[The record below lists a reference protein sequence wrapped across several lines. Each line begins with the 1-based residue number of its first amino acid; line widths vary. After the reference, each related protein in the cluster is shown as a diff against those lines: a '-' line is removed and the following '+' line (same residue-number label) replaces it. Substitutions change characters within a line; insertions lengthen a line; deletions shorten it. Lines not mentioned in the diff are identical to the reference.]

1 MHFDFADLRLFAR
14 IAEEENLSRG
24 AKKAFLSP
32 AAASARIK
40 ALEEQLGTRLF
51 YRESKGL
58 ALTPAG
64 ERLLRHARIIERQ
77 FEHVRSE
84 FEEFSKD
91 TVGHIRIFANTTAVT
106 EFMPEVLAKFMAERP
121 AVSVDLQERLTRD
134 IIRGVLDGSADLGI
148 TSIAGSQNPEGLEV
162 IPFSTDK
169 LVLATPAGHPLSQK
183 RNASF
188 TDTLEYEHVSLHEGS
203 TLHAFITSLVGD
215 QRRKLQIRI
224 QVRSIEA
231 MCRMIEAGV
240 GIGVVPLSSALRHR
254 RTMRIAIVELTEP
267 WAIRERAVLVR
278 ELEGLPGCAKAL
290 IDELIEA
297 AEGAGGSPTDAPLDG
312 DAANEDEHHER

>member
-1 MHFDFADLRLFAR
+1 MHFDFSDLRLFAR

-24 AKKAFLSP
+24 ARKAFLSP
-32 AAASARIK
+32 AAASARLK
-40 ALEEQLGTRLF
+40 ALEDQLGTRLF

-64 ERLLRHARIIERQ
+64 ERLLRHARVIERQ

-91 TVGHIRIFANTTAVT
+91 SVGHIRIFANTTAVT
-106 EFMPEVLAKFMAERP
+106 EFMPEVLARFMAERP
-121 AVSVDLQERLTRD
+121 AVTVDLQERLTRD

-148 TSIAGSQNPEGLEV
+148 ISGPLNSEGLEV
-162 IPFSTDK
+162 VHFSTDK
-169 LVLATPAGHPLSQK
+169 LVLATPVGHPLTK
-183 RNASF
+183 KKDVSF
-188 TDTLEYEHVSLHEGS
+188 ADTLEYEHVSLHEGS
-203 TLHAFITSLVGD
+203 TLHAFLTDLVRD

-224 QVRSIEA
+224 QIRSFEA

-240 GIGVVPLSSALRHR
+240 GIGVVPLSAALRHR
-254 RTMRIAIVELTEP
+254 QTMKIEIIELPEP
-267 WAIRERAVLVR
+267 WAIRERAVIVR

-290 IDELIEA
+290 IDELIEVA
-297 AEGAGGSPTDAPLDG
+297 QAAGGSPLEPVRQDQT
-312 DAANEDEHHER
+312 

>member
-32 AAASARIK
+32 AAASARLK
-40 ALEEQLGTRLF
+40 ALEDQLGTRLF

-64 ERLLRHARIIERQ
+64 ERLLRHARVIERQ

-84 FEEFSKD
+84 FEEFAKD

-106 EFMPEVLAKFMAERP
+106 EFMPEVLARFMADRP
-121 AVSVDLQERLTRD
+121 SVTVDLQERLTRD

-148 TSIAGSQNPEGLEV
+148 ISGPLNSEGLEV
-162 IPFSTDK
+162 IHFSTDK
-169 LVLATPAGHPLSQK
+169 LVLVTPVGHPLTQK
-183 RNASF
+183 KGVRF
-188 TDTLEYEHVSLHEGS
+188 EDTLEYEHVSLHEGS
-203 TLHAFITSLVGD
+203 TLHAFMTELVRE
-215 QRRKLQIRI
+215 QRRRLQIRI
-224 QVRSIEA
+224 QIRSFEA

-240 GIGVVPLSSALRHR
+240 GIGILPLSAALRHR
-254 RTMRIAIVELTEP
+254 QTMKLAIIELPDT
-267 WAIRERAVLVR
+267 WAIRERAVIVR
-278 ELEGLPGCAKAL
+278 ELDGLPGCAKAL
-290 IDELIEA
+290 IDELIHV
-297 AEGAGGSPTDAPLDG
+297 AEDAGGSPATFD
-312 DAANEDEHHER
+312 

>member
-32 AAASARIK
+32 AAASARLK
-40 ALEEQLGTRLF
+40 ALEDQLGTRLF

-64 ERLLRHARIIERQ
+64 ERLLRHARVIERQ

-84 FEEFSKD
+84 FEEFAKD

-106 EFMPEVLAKFMAERP
+106 EFMPEVLARFMAERP
-121 AVSVDLQERLTRD
+121 SVTVDLQERLTRD

-148 TSIAGSQNPEGLEV
+148 ISGPLNSEGLEV
-162 IPFSTDK
+162 IHFSTDK
-169 LVLATPAGHPLSQK
+169 LVLVTPVGHPLTQK
-183 RNASF
+183 EGVRF
-188 TDTLEYEHVSLHEGS
+188 EDTLEYEHVSLHEGS
-203 TLHAFITSLVGD
+203 TLHAFMTELVRE
-215 QRRKLQIRI
+215 QRRRLQIRI
-224 QVRSIEA
+224 QIRSFEA

-240 GIGVVPLSSALRHR
+240 GIGILPLSAALRHR
-254 RTMRIAIVELTEP
+254 QTMKLAIIELPDT
-267 WAIRERAVLVR
+267 WAVRERAVIVR
-278 ELEGLPGCAKAL
+278 ELDGLPGCAKAL
-290 IDELIEA
+290 IDELIHV
-297 AEGAGGSPTDAPLDG
+297 AEDAGGSPATF
-312 DAANEDEHHER
+312 